1 MKVIWKKLNYKSDK
15 ETVSIYWDDKSINY
29 HYNFIEKSIAESIS
43 KCETML
49 DIGAGYG
56 HWVKFYQ
63 NSYKAKVEAIEPG
76 LNEYNIKKYRGFIQ
90 DITTGKKYDVI
101 NAIGVL
107 HHIKKDK
114 DLVKALSNIESM
126 MHSESMLV
134 IGTRFDF
141 LTVPKEL
148 NRKYRTHPQWKE
160 LLKNFDIIKVKRSNP
175 PFECRKHLDVII
187 CKKKG

>member
-1 MKVIWKKLNYKSDK
+1 MRNYVRYWCWIWTLGKILSKLLQSKSRSNRTRIK
-15 ETVSIYWDDKSINY
+15 RIQY
-29 HYNFIEKSIAESIS
+29 
-43 KCETML
+43 
-49 DIGAGYG
+49 
-56 HWVKFYQ
+56 
-63 NSYKAKVEAIEPG
+63 
-76 LNEYNIKKYRGFIQ
+76 KKYRGFIQ